1 MTEFARRFEV
11 KYLLEVMFE
20 DELVEEAA
28 REMAAMRMDPD
39 KDLSWPLIDILVN
52 MQDKVAAAVR
62 FKSSRYDQGEGV
74 FILNTEIT
82 ELNVSGES
90 EPAE

>member
-1 MTEFARRFEV
+1 MTEFVRRFEV

-28 REMAAMRMDPD
+28 REMAAMRMDPE
-39 KDLSWPLIDILVN
+39 KDLSWPLIDILAS

-62 FKSSRYDQGEGV
+62 FKSSRHEQGECV

-82 ELNVSGES
+82 ELEVSGDSQPS
-90 EPAE
+90 E